1 MVRHRAMGAN
11 WKGYRE
17 LERQGGGGAA
27 TNIEAIITT
36 YKTMV
41 SREQAED
48 LVTCL
53 LEAKWGEDFGPELAS
68 IREWPTGRA
77 HDIKRR
83 FQGGGRSHLPLEHYS
98 VCVRLDKTPIPK

>member
-36 YKTMV
+36 YETTV

-53 LEAKWGEDFGPELAS
+53 LEAKWGEDFGPELTS
-68 IREWPTGRA
+68 IWKRPTGGA
-77 HDIKRR
+77 HDMMFCCSIW
-83 FQGGGRSHLPLEHYS
+83 S
-98 VCVRLDKTPIPK
+98 V